1 MSIFSWF
8 RPAKDA
14 PSEPDPEAAIFA
26 TAGIDTGIPGI
37 INRGRSV
44 GVMSC
49 AVYTL
54 AATSEAH
61 LEAQRREWAG
71 TGTTAV
77 IPTIRTSIAA
87 ADDDSDLIVPAI
99 MYGAMLVSATSDA
112 SSGDSGSSDSG
123 SSGSSE

>member
-8 RPAKDA
+8 RSAKDA
-14 PSEPDPEAAIFA
+14 PSEPGPEAAIEVRA
-26 TAGIDTGIPGI
+26 A
-37 INRGRSV
+37 

-71 TGTTAV
+71 TETTAV
-77 IPTIRTSIAA
+77 IPTIRTSIAP

-112 SSGDSGSSDSG
+112 SSGDSGSSGSG